1 MEPADHLAAE
11 QSQSPWKKGE
21 NIYWLLSREQSLQNT
36 ETAEDSPY
44 QQCPNRDHL
53 HSDLHR
59 RKRHEGLPPT
69 NKIGSQERLFYNSGK
84 EQLYCCITIKTTQH
98 RNILYSSTLFLNIYV
113 KQEDSQNDFQAVL
126 FSGLAGS

>member
-69 NKIGSQERLFYNSGK
+69 NKIGSQERLFYKRESQ
-84 EQLYCCITIKTTQH
+84 ERQLSTGTSFIHQH
-98 RNILYSSTLFLNIYV
+98 F
-113 KQEDSQNDFQAVL
+113 F
-126 FSGLAGS
+126 